1 MSKWSTIALFCTL
14 AFWPV
19 SANAGPIVFECL
31 SEQRT
36 PITISVDDTS
46 MTAFR
51 NDGVYSYRA
60 IKLSLLAVWLLV
72 DDPDNH
78 GVAAIQ
84 MIQRSSIFADP
95 NKGGAWLDIIISHT
109 GRGSSTKGGL
119 CWEQPS

>member
-1 MSKWSTIALFCTL
+1 MLKWSIIALFCTL

-19 SANAGPIVFECL
+19 SAKAGQIVFQCSSDQL
-31 SEQRT
+31 T

-51 NDGVYSYRA
+51 NDGVYSYRV

-95 NKGGAWLDIIISHT
+95 NKGGAWFDIIISLT
-109 GRGSSTKGGL
+109 GRRSWTKGGL